1 MFKCH
6 QDKLKLLLN
15 TILEMYFSLKENMT
29 TYLMLMLVMES
40 LDNYPLM
47 MEEISLMLLLN
58 FVLKK
63 ISAELILNKSEHFY
77 NKIQNQLL
85 QEESNLKRKL
95 KKSKLNLRLVQW
107 VTCNF
112 SKMENL
118 NQSKLQFWKSTMFIK
133 LWIKF
138 NWIVLT
144 QSFEWLKIRNPTRH
158 QNFTKTILNF

>member
-40 LDNYPLM
+40 FDNYLLM

-63 ISAELILNKSEHFY
+63 ISAELILNKLEHFY

-85 QEESNLKRKL
+85 QEELNLKRKL
-95 KKSKLNLRLVQW
+95 RKSKLNL
-107 VTCNF
+107 
-112 SKMENL
+112 K
-118 NQSKLQFWKSTMFIK
+118 
-133 LWIKF
+133 
-138 NWIVLT
+138 
-144 QSFEWLKIRNPTRH
+144 
-158 QNFTKTILNF
+158 

>member
-6 QDKLKLLLN
+6 QDNLKLLLN

-40 LDNYPLM
+40 FDNYLLM

-63 ISAELILNKSEHFY
+63 ISAELILNKLEHFY

-85 QEESNLKRKL
+85 QEELNLKRKL
-95 KKSKLNLRLVQW
+95 RKSKLNL
-107 VTCNF
+107 
-112 SKMENL
+112 K
-118 NQSKLQFWKSTMFIK
+118 
-133 LWIKF
+133 
-138 NWIVLT
+138 
-144 QSFEWLKIRNPTRH
+144 
-158 QNFTKTILNF
+158 